1 MPNSDLYS
9 DLSRRYEESEA
20 QREAQREALRSDRCR
35 CIPFMFVV
43 VAIAIFPLR
52 ADECIL
58 IMLYFVIMLL
68 IPLAQFVAQSRDLR
82 S

>member
-43 VAIAIFPLR
+43 VAIAIVYLTASSSLCAR
-52 ADECIL
+52 TSVSL
-58 IMLYFVIMLL
+58 
-68 IPLAQFVAQSRDLR
+68 
-82 S
+82 

>member
-9 DLSRRYEESEA
+9 DLSRRYEES
-20 QREAQREALRSDRCR
+20 EAQREALRSDRCR